1 MKVIIFDT
9 ETTGLPKNYK
19 LEPSLDNLDNWPHIV
34 QLSWIMYDT
43 NNCANLIAVS
53 DNVIKIPDGI
63 EISEESI
70 KLHKITKELNQSS
83 GVDRTIALYKFNK
96 EVQNCD
102 VVVGHNISF
111 DKRMIMVE
119 CIRNGIQQ
127 YFNYKGKK
135 KFEFCTM
142 KTGVDICMIEKV
154 AKNGDTYFKY
164 PTLTELYYT
173 LFKENPLNVHNSF
186 VDTLLCLRCYVKLV
200 HNVDLVKYNNT
211 YKQLFED
218 FIIDINH

>member
-70 KLHKITKELNQSS
+70 KLHKITREICKAKGQ
-83 GVDRTIALYKFNK
+83 KM
-96 EVQNCD
+96 CD
-102 VVVGHNISF
+102 VIDKFVKNNPKSNSPAMLESSF
-111 DKRMIMVE
+111 KL
-119 CIRNGIQQ
+119 
-127 YFNYKGKK
+127 K
-135 KFEFCTM
+135 
-142 KTGVDICMIEKV
+142 EK
-154 AKNGDTYFKY
+154 Y
-164 PTLTELYYT
+164 
-173 LFKENPLNVHNSF
+173 
-186 VDTLLCLRCYVKLV
+186 
-200 HNVDLVKYNNT
+200 
-211 YKQLFED
+211 
-218 FIIDINH
+218 